1 MLPGVFSGASREVR
15 VRRVISAQWLDC
27 AVDTRRDVSLT
38 QVAVR
43 ARSCVLRVHHQIV
56 GPRLIDYGR
65 PTSAIGR
72 TRHFGLSWRTL
83 LDEDDDVNRSTE
95 KLVVR
100 TIYSKSLRLT

>member
-72 TRHFGLSWRTL
+72 TRHFGLRAL
-83 LDEDDDVNRSTE
+83 EDAAGRRRRREQVDRKTGGTYNI
-95 KLVVR
+95 L
-100 TIYSKSLRLT
+100 